1 MSLFPFVT
9 EDDEDLL
16 LEEDEEVTASSI
28 REYEI
33 DFKTGRL
40 TGKILEGVDALCI
53 WAYLALKAKRYH
65 WVIYSW
71 YYGEEYTNLI
81 GYSYSEEYLHSE
93 VQRYIEECLQE
104 NEYIT
109 GIEDL
114 EVSQIKDKLHIKFT
128 LVTDVGSGEVELD
141 V

>member
-9 EDDEDLL
+9 DEQIAQVTP
-16 LEEDEEVTASSI
+16 EVTASSI
-28 REYEI
+28 REYEL

-40 TGKILEGVDALCI
+40 TGRIVEGVDALCV
-53 WAYLALKAKRYH
+53 WAYLALKAKRYR

-71 YYGEEYTNLI
+71 QYGEEYTNLI
-81 GYSYSEEYLHSE
+81 GYSFDEDYLYSE
-93 VQRYIEECLQE
+93 VKRYIEECLFI
-104 NEYIT
+104 NEHIT

-114 EVSQIKDKLHIKFT
+114 TVNQVNEMLYIRFRMI
-128 LVTDVGSGEVELD
+128 TDVGSKEVSMD

>member
-9 EDDEDLL
+9 DE
-16 LEEDEEVTASSI
+16 EIAQVTPEVTASSI
-28 REYEI
+28 REYEL

-40 TGKILEGVDALCI
+40 TGRIVEGVDALCV
-53 WAYLALKAKRYH
+53 WAYLALKAKRYR

-71 YYGEEYTNLI
+71 QYGEEYTNLI
-81 GYSYSEEYLHSE
+81 GYSFDEDYLYSE
-93 VQRYIEECLQE
+93 VKRYIEECLFI
-104 NEYIT
+104 NEHVT

-114 EVSQIKDKLHIKFT
+114 TVNQVNEMLYIRFRMI
-128 LVTDVGSGEVELD
+128 TDVGSKEVSMD

>member
-9 EDDEDLL
+9 DE
-16 LEEDEEVTASSI
+16 EIAQVTPEVTASSI
-28 REYEI
+28 REYEL

-40 TGKILEGVDALCI
+40 TGRIVEGVDALCV
-53 WAYLALKAKRYH
+53 WAYLALKAKRYR

-71 YYGEEYTNLI
+71 QYGEEYTNLI
-81 GYSYSEEYLHSE
+81 GYSFDEDYLYSE
-93 VQRYIEECLQE
+93 VKRYIEECLFI
-104 NEYIT
+104 NEHIT

-114 EVSQIKDKLHIKFT
+114 TVNQVNEMLYIRFRMI
-128 LVTDVGSGEVELD
+128 TDVGSKEVSMD

>member
-9 EDDEDLL
+9 DE
-16 LEEDEEVTASSI
+16 EIAQVTPEVTASSI
-28 REYEI
+28 REYEL

-40 TGKILEGVDALCI
+40 TGRIVEGVDALCV
-53 WAYLALKAKRYH
+53 WAYLALKAKRYR

-71 YYGEEYTNLI
+71 QYGEEYTNLI
-81 GYSYSEEYLHSE
+81 GYSFDEDYLYSE
-93 VQRYIEECLQE
+93 VKRYIEECLFI
-104 NEYIT
+104 NEHIT

-114 EVSQIKDKLHIKFT
+114 TVNQVNEMLYIRFRMI
-128 LVTDVGSGEVELD
+128 TDVGSKEVDMD

>member
-9 EDDEDLL
+9 DE
-16 LEEDEEVTASSI
+16 EIAQVTPEVTASSI
-28 REYEI
+28 REYEL

-40 TGKILEGVDALCI
+40 TGRIVEGVDALCV
-53 WAYLALKAKRYH
+53 

-71 YYGEEYTNLI
+71 QYGEEYTNLI
-81 GYSYSEEYLHSE
+81 GYSFDEDYLYSE
-93 VQRYIEECLQE
+93 VKRYIEECLFI
-104 NEYIT
+104 NEHIT

-114 EVSQIKDKLHIKFT
+114 TVNQVNEMLYIRFRMI
-128 LVTDVGSGEVELD
+128 TDVGSKEVSMD

>member
-9 EDDEDLL
+9 DE
-16 LEEDEEVTASSI
+16 EIAQVTPEVTASSI
-28 REYEI
+28 REYEL

-40 TGKILEGVDALCI
+40 TGRIVEGVDALCV
-53 WAYLALKAKRYH
+53 WAYLSLKAKRYR

-71 YYGEEYTNLI
+71 QYGEEYTNLI
-81 GYSYSEEYLHSE
+81 GYSFDEDYLYSE
-93 VQRYIEECLQE
+93 VKRYIEECLFI
-104 NEYIT
+104 NEHIT

-114 EVSQIKDKLHIKFT
+114 TVNQVNEMLYIRFRMI
-128 LVTDVGSGEVELD
+128 TDVGSKEVSMD

>member
-9 EDDEDLL
+9 DE
-16 LEEDEEVTASSI
+16 EIAQVTPEVTASSI
-28 REYEI
+28 REYEL

-40 TGKILEGVDALCI
+40 TGRLVEGVDALCV
-53 WAYLALKAKRYH
+53 WAYLALKAKRYR

-71 YYGEEYTNLI
+71 QYGEEYTNLI
-81 GYSYSEEYLHSE
+81 GYSFDEDYLYSE
-93 VQRYIEECLQE
+93 VKRYIEECLFI
-104 NEYIT
+104 NEHIT

-114 EVSQIKDKLHIKFT
+114 TVNQVNEMLYIRFRMI
-128 LVTDVGSGEVELD
+128 TDVGSKEVDMD

>member
-1 MSLFPFVT
+1 MSIFPFAM
-9 EDDEDLL
+9 
-16 LEEDEEVTASSI
+16 EDEEITLSNAEVTASSI

-40 TGKILEGVDALCI
+40 TGKIVEGVDALCI
-53 WAYLALKAKRYH
+53 WAYLALKANRYR

-71 YYGEEYTNLI
+71 TYGEEITNLI
-81 GYSYSEEYLHSE
+81 GYSYSKEYLQSE
-93 VQRYIEECLQE
+93 VKRYIEDCLLE
-104 NEYIT
+104 NENIT

-114 EVSQIKDKLHIKFT
+114 EITQVKDRLTIKFT
-128 LVTDVGSGEVELD
+128 LVTVVGSKEVELN

>member
-9 EDDEDLL
+9 DE
-16 LEEDEEVTASSI
+16 EIAQVTPEVTASSI
-28 REYEI
+28 REYEL

-40 TGKILEGVDALCI
+40 TGRIVEGVDALCV
-53 WAYLALKAKRYH
+53 WAYIALKAKRYR

-71 YYGEEYTNLI
+71 QYGEEYTNLI
-81 GYSYSEEYLHSE
+81 GYSFDEDYLYSE
-93 VQRYIEECLQE
+93 VKRYIEECLFI
-104 NEYIT
+104 NEHIT

-114 EVSQIKDKLHIKFT
+114 TVNQVNEMLYIRFRMI
-128 LVTDVGSGEVELD
+128 TDVGSKEVSMD

>member
-9 EDDEDLL
+9 DE
-16 LEEDEEVTASSI
+16 EIAQVTPEVTASSI
-28 REYEI
+28 LEYEL

-40 TGKILEGVDALCI
+40 TGRIVEGVDALCV
-53 WAYLALKAKRYH
+53 WAYLALKAKRYR

-71 YYGEEYTNLI
+71 QYGEEYTNLI
-81 GYSYSEEYLHSE
+81 GYSFDEDYLYSEIK
-93 VQRYIEECLQE
+93 RYIEECLFI
-104 NEYIT
+104 NEHIT

-114 EVSQIKDKLHIKFT
+114 TVNQVNEMLYIRFRMI
-128 LVTDVGSGEVELD
+128 TDVGSKEVSMD

>member
-9 EDDEDLL
+9 DEEIAVNDT
-16 LEEDEEVTASSI
+16 EVTASSI

-33 DFKTGRL
+33 NFKTGQL
-40 TGKILEGVDALCI
+40 TGKIVEGVDALCV
-53 WAYLALKAKRYH
+53 WAYLALKAKRYR

-81 GYSYSEEYLHSE
+81 GYSYSEEYLLSE
-93 VQRYIEECLQE
+93 VQRYMEECLFE
-104 NEYIT
+104 NEHII
-109 GIEDL
+109 GIDNL
-114 EVSQIKDKLHIKFT
+114 EVSQVKDLLKIKFT